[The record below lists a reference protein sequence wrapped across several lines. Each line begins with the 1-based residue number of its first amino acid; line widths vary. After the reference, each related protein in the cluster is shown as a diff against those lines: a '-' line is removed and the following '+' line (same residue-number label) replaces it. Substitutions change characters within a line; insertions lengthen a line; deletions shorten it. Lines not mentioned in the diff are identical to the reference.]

1 MKQKTKRIHY
11 LSGKTQTLKQ
21 SEKLRKLLKEK
32 RLRPVTDALLAA
44 VITYG
49 FHLLYRQFSAEIN
62 SVGII
67 RDATQ
72 WLTDA
77 VYRQSLWLNRN
88 IIGLDIT
95 TAPGNTMIYSN
106 NTSMFIN
113 GSCSGLKL
121 MFQVT
126 ILFLL
131 FPGPWK
137 HKLWFI
143 PLGWVLMHLSNLLRM
158 VTLSLVSLWNVEYWD
173 FSHDWVMRPFFYL
186 VIFAMWVWWVEKFR
200 KIRPSATVK
209 L

>member
-88 IIGLDIT
+88 MIGLEIT

>member
-1 MKQKTKRIHY
+1 MKQKTKRIQY
-11 LSGKTQTLKQ
+11 LSSKSQTLKQ

>member
-88 IIGLDIT
+88 MIGLEIT
-95 TAPGNTMIYSN
+95 TAPGNTMIFSN

>member
-1 MKQKTKRIHY
+1 MKK
-11 LSGKTQTLKQ
+11 
-21 SEKLRKLLKEK
+21 SEKFRKLLEEK

-62 SVGII
+62 SVGGI
-67 RDATQ
+67 REATR
-72 WLTDA
+72 WLTDM
-77 VYRQSLWLNRN
+77 VYQQSLWLNQHILR
-88 IIGLDIT
+88 LDIT
-95 TAPGNTMIYSN
+95 TAPGNTMIFSN
-106 NTSMFIN
+106 NTSMYIN

-186 VIFAMWVWWVEKFR
+186 VIFTMWVWWVEKFR
-200 KIRPSATVK
+200 KIRPSVNNKT
-209 L
+209 

>member
-1 MKQKTKRIHY
+1 M
-11 LSGKTQTLKQ
+11 KQ
-21 SEKLRKLLKEK
+21 SEKFRKLLKEK

-67 RDATQ
+67 RDATT
-72 WLTDA
+72 WLTDV
-77 VYRQSLWLNRN
+77 VYQQSLWLNRN
-88 IIGLDIT
+88 IIGLEIT
-95 TAPGNTMIYSN
+95 TAPGNTMIFSN
-106 NTSMFIN
+106 NTSMYIN

-121 MFQVT
+121 IFQVT

-143 PLGWVLMHLSNLLRM
+143 PLGWVLMHLSNLFRM
-158 VTLSLVSLWNVEYWD
+158 VALSLVSLWNVEYWD
-173 FSHDWVMRPFFYL
+173 FSHDWVLRPFFYL
-186 VIFAMWVWWVEKFR
+186 VIFTMWVWWVEKFR
-200 KIRPSATVK
+200 KIRPTAVK
-209 L
+209 

>member
-11 LSGKTQTLKQ
+11 LSSKTQTLKQ

-88 IIGLDIT
+88 MIGLEIT

>member
-11 LSGKTQTLKQ
+11 LSSKSQTLKQ

-95 TAPGNTMIYSN
+95 TAPGNTMIFSN

>member
-1 MKQKTKRIHY
+1 MKQ
-11 LSGKTQTLKQ
+11 SV
-21 SEKLRKLLKEK
+21 KLRKLLKEK

-95 TAPGNTMIYSN
+95 TAPGNTMIFSN